1 MLFDVIA
8 NLFRRPKKWTSHKE
22 DMQARLHSAAR
33 LMASG
38 DTHGAIKALREYLKT
53 DPSNIQALNDLGACL
68 ADIGDTAEASAMF
81 ELAYTLDDTYIP
93 VVVNHAKLLN
103 DRRQSGEAMPFLRQ
117 AKIYEPNFP
126 HVDAVYAGIALAKGD
141 ILTARLFQTRA
152 WLANFDNLRLAN
164 CHLFYCSYD
173 DMSEKAL
180 AAEHR
185 FWAETVL
192 PLIRTVKATGEVD
205 ATVADREV
213 DENAMSKRRVRIGYW
228 SPDFRSHSVR
238 YFFRPLL
245 ENHDTDRFE
254 IFLFHDFPSMDEQSQ
269 LIKEKAEHFDEV
281 CQMPDEEL
289 CAFIQSKQLDI
300 LVELAGH
307 SSHNRI
313 ALLQRRLAPLQVSAL
328 GYPPTT
334 GLTSIDVKL
343 IDRHIAGS
351 SDNGCYTELPVA
363 LPNSFWCFDPMEEA
377 PIAADPPCVKNGFVT
392 LGCVGNLVKINA
404 RILVSWVQVME
415 ALPTS
420 RLLIRSISLEDEAAE
435 TFISNKLLAA
445 GMDLLRIDFHKPQG
459 GAGFFNSYNEI
470 DIILDTYPF
479 NGGTT
484 TCFATYMG
492 VPVVSMYGESLI
504 SRMGLSIMTNL
515 GAPELVVKELSAYTV
530 KVIEIARNP
539 AFIQNFKRQAR
550 DRFKASVLGNGG
562 LYARDF
568 EACVSDLLNIK
579 LANGLPSVGVVEPL
593 PVNELVRRAYAVYQS
608 GNSEA
613 AHRIV
618 AHCLREYPASASS
631 HLLKAHQ
638 WLASGEIPMAINYLQ
653 EIIPQVDLAG
663 RHEVLLTLTRLF
675 LLSDELEPAASLI
688 SQLGAMEM
696 TDAFDK
702 EQAALYSACLTTANG
717 VPSWSHPGAA
727 EVFRICVLVP
737 CDEEDRFEAMQTQIR
752 SATLLPP
759 TWKLTVRRCDERYRI
774 HAYQSSIEDAAFD
787 TIVVAQKNVEIHA
800 ADFFVQLQNALADCD
815 LVSFAGAKRWTRLD
829 WRVDEYPFKR
839 AGFITPS
846 AERAGAAEVQIVG
859 HGRETQ
865 CAGMAVLDG
874 SLFAFNRER
883 MRGIACDEELLGG
896 ESLLEEDWVHSAFR
910 SGCTLQVLRSLGVLI
925 DTRQGLDASQKQV
938 ARLRCTDKLG
948 FDPFATTSDSY
959 LVLSAPVSDPA
970 TAVSVMNNY
979 FGTKQ

>member
-22 DMQARLHSAAR
+22 DMQARLHRAAR

-141 ILTARLFQTRA
+141 ITTARQFQTRA
-152 WLANFDNLRLAN
+152 WLFNFDNLRLAN

-173 DMSEKAL
+173 DMSEKSL

-192 PLIRTVKATGEVD
+192 PSIPTVKATGEAD
-205 ATVADREV
+205 ATVANREV
-213 DENAMSKRRVRIGYW
+213 DQNAMSERRVRIGYW

-245 ENHDTDRFE
+245 ENHDKDRFE
-254 IFLFHDFPSMDEQSQ
+254 IFLFHDFPSMDEQSR

-313 ALLQRRLAPLQVSAL
+313 SQLQRRLAPLQMSAL

-343 IDRHIAGS
+343 IDRHIAGP
-351 SDNGCYTELPVA
+351 SDDACYTELAVA
-363 LPNSFWCFDPMEEA
+363 LPNSFWCFDPLEEA

-392 LGCVGNLVKINA
+392 LGCVGNLAKINA
-404 RILVSWVQVME
+404 RILVSWVQIME

-435 TFISNKLLAA
+435 TFIRKKLLTA
-445 GMDLLRIDFHKPQG
+445 GMSLSRIDFHKPQG

-492 VPVVSMYGESLI
+492 VPVVSLFGESLL

-515 GAPELVVKELSAYTV
+515 RAPELVVGDLSAYTA
-530 KVIEIARNP
+530 KVIEIAHNP
-539 AFIQNFKRQAR
+539 TFIVTFKQQAR
-550 DRFKASVLGNGG
+550 DRFKASSLGNGA
-562 LYARDF
+562 LYAREF
-568 EACVSDLLNIK
+568 ETCVSELLNKK
-579 LANGLPSVGVVEPL
+579 LGEGLAPAGAVATL

-608 GNSEA
+608 GNSDA

-618 AHCLREYPASASS
+618 AHCLREYPTSASS
-631 HLLKAHQ
+631 HLLKAQQ
-638 WLASGEIPMAINYLQ
+638 WLATGEIPMAINYLQ
-653 EIIPQVDLAG
+653 ETLPQVDQAG
-663 RHEVLLTLTRLF
+663 RSEVLLMLTRLF
-675 LLSDELEPAASLI
+675 LLSDQREPVASAI
-688 SQLGAMEM
+688 TQLGAMEM

-702 EQAALYSACLTTANG
+702 EQAALYKACLTATH
-717 VPSWSHPGAA
+717 VSSRSQPSVA
-727 EVFRICVLVP
+727 EAFRICVLVP
-737 CDEEDRFEAMQTQIR
+737 CNEEERFDAMQTQIR
-752 SATLLPP
+752 GATLLPP
-759 TWKLTVRRCDERYRI
+759 TWELTVRCCDERHRI
-774 HAYQSSIEDAAFD
+774 QAYQLSIEDAAFD
-787 TIVVAQKNVEIHA
+787 TIVVVQKNVEIHA
-800 ADFFVQLQNALADCD
+800 ADFFVQLQNALAACD
-815 LVSFAGAKRWTRLD
+815 LVSFAGATRWSRLD

-970 TAVSVMNNY
+970 TAVCVMNNY
-979 FGTKQ
+979 FGAKQ